1 MNCRRVNIKVYL
13 LAYFFHKITKTMD
26 NIALMYIVAAAIVN
40 IALVIWII
48 YKFFNNENQDNG
60 GT

>member
-1 MNCRRVNIKVYL
+1 
-13 LAYFFHKITKTMD
+13 MD

>member
-1 MNCRRVNIKVYL
+1 
-13 LAYFFHKITKTMD
+13 MD
-26 NIALMYIVAAAIVN
+26 NIALMYILAAVIVN

-48 YKFFNNENQDNG
+48 HKFFNNENQDNG